1 MTAPGIDPGTFRSTD
16 ERLTTC
22 ATQASLEY
30 GIHLVKVIYIC
41 SNRFAIA
48 MHAPKG
54 ILSRLAFFN
63 NYYWKIASLWLAI
76 FSGSPGNFST

>member
-1 MTAPGIDPGTFRSTD
+1 MEVPGIDPGTFRFIV

-30 GIHLVKVIYIC
+30 NIHLVIVIYIC

-63 NYYWKIASLWLAI
+63 NYYWKIASLRLAI
-76 FSGSPGNFST
+76 FSGTPGNF